1 MNFPF
6 QFKTKDEIQLE
17 KEEQRKR
24 RERGP
29 KMGAAEISAGEQLI
43 RLIDGDSSIRR
54 LAQVDN
60 DRVPTK
66 SRNVD
71 RREERNIPV
80 TSSRRPPSSGS
91 GSFVVVSVCR
101 RQIVAR
107 LDQFPPFLEMAILQF
122 SPLFLPLSF
131 HLIFILIY
139 PPSLVNSTSPN
150 VQQFNPKCRST
161 STC

>member
-1 MNFPF
+1 MQLRF
-6 QFKTKDEIQLE
+6 QL
-17 KEEQRKR
+17 
-24 RERGP
+24 
-29 KMGAAEISAGEQLI
+29 AEQLV

-71 RREERNIPV
+71 RPKRRQERNIPV

-122 SPLFLPLSF
+122 SPSFLPFYF
-131 HLIFILIY
+131 HFD
-139 PPSLVNSTSPN
+139 SSAVS
-150 VQQFNPKCRST
+150 R
-161 STC
+161 